1 MDSRLIHYVSGKQE
15 IDRRALQTSSKLELE
30 QLADKV
36 IVFFSDLVFLVI
48 YSMKQYAVDCKQ
60 FRYYFTF
67 MPGFIL
73 FCAEEQIIYKTKF
86 IYDLTT

>member
-36 IVFFSDLVFLVI
+36 IVFFFRFSLFGDLFNEAIRSGLQAIQVLFHIYAWI
-48 YSMKQYAVDCKQ
+48 YSFLC
-60 FRYYFTF
+60 
-67 MPGFIL
+67 
-73 FCAEEQIIYKTKF
+73 
-86 IYDLTT
+86 